1 MSMTNF
7 EVVASE
13 DRFLRVMDIVSRDR
27 IVGIDIESNGFF
39 RYPERICLV
48 QISTSGR
55 VYLIDPLAIQDMSP
69 LGKILADG
77 SIQTVLHSGDHDIR
91 SLDRDWGFRVGNL
104 FDTSIAAAFVG
115 IKQLG
120 LASTLQEVMGVAIP
134 KDKKVQRSD
143 WTIRPLSDVALTYA
157 AEDVRHLLG
166 LRDKLAERLRRLGR
180 AHWVEEECDRLSK
193 IRYLPPDP
201 DMQVFSVKGA
211 RDLDGRGL
219 AILKALLE
227 YRERYALRRGRPHF
241 RVIPNAALVSLASQP
256 NTALRKIRGLGM
268 FGHGKLAA
276 GLRAAVERGKAA
288 TPLEWPRPP
297 RVRRLDRA
305 DRMAAAQRLEK
316 LKAWRAERGALL
328 SLDPALVWP
337 MASMKRLASF
347 PDDLEAEIQSP
358 EIRQWQRAEFE
369 GSLRRLLRQ

>member
-1 MSMTNF
+1 MTNF

-13 DRFLRVMDIVSRDR
+13 DRFVRVMDIVSRDR
-27 IVGIDIESNGFF
+27 IVGVDIESNGFF

-120 LASTLQEVMGVAIP
+120 LASTLHEVMGVAIP

-166 LRDKLAERLRRLGR
+166 LRDKLAEQLRRLGR

-241 RVIPNAALVSLASQP
+241 RVIPNAALVSLASHP
-256 NTALRKIRGLGM
+256 NTALRKIEDWGCLDTANWPLDCAPPSSAARQLPRSSGRVHRACVVSTARIAWRRRSASRSSKRGEPS
-268 FGHGKLAA
+268 A
-276 GLRAAVERGKAA
+276 GLCFQS
-288 TPLEWPRPP
+288 T
-297 RVRRLDRA
+297 RL
-305 DRMAAAQRLEK
+305 
-316 LKAWRAERGALL
+316 
-328 SLDPALVWP
+328 
-337 MASMKRLASF
+337 SF
-347 PDDLEAEIQSP
+347 G
-358 EIRQWQRAEFE
+358 RWQA
-369 GSLRRLLRQ
+369 